1 MILSVSSPSIEEPRK
16 VYPDRLRECL
26 GNSTARRAWVEEN
39 EAVVSS
45 KTSVSTPSSRPG
57 RVLGVSIIG
66 EQAEELIHIG

>member
-16 VYPDRLRECL
+16 VTRSFTGMPWEFNRPK
-26 GNSTARRAWVEEN
+26 SVVEEN

-66 EQAEELIHIG
+66 EQAEEPIHIG

>member
-1 MILSVSSPSIEEPRK
+1 MPWEFNRPKSV
-16 VYPDRLRECL
+16 
-26 GNSTARRAWVEEN
+26 VEEN